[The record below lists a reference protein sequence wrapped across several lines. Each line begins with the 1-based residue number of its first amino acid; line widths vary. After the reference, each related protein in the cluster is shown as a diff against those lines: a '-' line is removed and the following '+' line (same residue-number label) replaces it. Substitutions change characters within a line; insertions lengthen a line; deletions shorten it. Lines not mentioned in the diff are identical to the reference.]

1 MDALNLYLLMR
12 TAPPPEAMIA
22 RVREAIQKVDG
33 DLPGSS
39 VRTANDQI
47 QRWLEP
53 AREGAR
59 LLSILGTLALAL
71 ALTGVYGLLAQL
83 VAQRTPEIAI
93 RVALGASRRSV
104 IGLVFRQSGLML
116 AAGVALGI
124 AGAAAT
130 TRLFASLI
138 SGVGVTDAVT
148 LAAVSAVMIVTGIMA
163 TVAPAYRAVRIE
175 PAQVL
180 RSE

>member
-1 MDALNLYLLMR
+1 MD
-12 TAPPPEAMIA
+12 E
-22 RVREAIQKVDG
+22 
-33 DLPGSS
+33 DLPLSS
-39 VRTANDQI
+39 VRTADDQI
-47 QRWLEP
+47 QAWLEP

-104 IGLVFRQSGLML
+104 IGLVFRQSGLL
-116 AAGVALGI
+116 VAAGVTLGI
-124 AGAAAT
+124 GGAAAT

-138 SGVGVTDAVT
+138 SGVGATDVVT
-148 LAAVSAVMIVTGIMA
+148 LAAVSVVMIVTGIVA
-163 TVAPAYRAVRIE
+163 TLVPAYRGRSGSE

-180 RSE
+180 RAE